1 MKNKK
6 KRISYIRKPMPK
18 QSFFSLAFAVV
29 GLVCFGFS
37 LGNSIVNQ
45 GSGGPDV
52 AAWAL
57 TSLLFSV
64 EAVICG
70 VKTLKMKE
78 VNYILARIGTIVG
91 GVLLFCWLGMLV
103 FCGLRRYS
111 EFFETA
117 GKSVSGKDDNI
128 W

>member
-18 QSFFSLAFAVV
+18 QSFFSLACAVV

-103 FCGLRRYS
+103 IGVL
-111 EFFETA
+111 T
-117 GKSVSGKDDNI
+117 VI
-128 W
+128 

>member
-18 QSFFSLAFAVV
+18 QSFFCLGFAAV

-45 GSGGPDV
+45 GKRRTGCG
-52 AAWAL
+52 
-57 TSLLFSV
+57 SLGADQPAFSV

-78 VNYILARIGTIVG
+78 VNYILARAGTIVSG
-91 GVLLFCWLGMLV
+91 ILLFCWLGMLV
-103 FCGLRRYS
+103 IGVL
-111 EFFETA
+111 
-117 GKSVSGKDDNI
+117 D
-128 W
+128 

>member
-18 QSFFSLAFAVV
+18 QSFFCLGFAAV

-37 LGNSIVNQ
+37 LGKSIVNQ
-45 GSGGPDV
+45 GNGGPDV

-64 EAVICG
+64 ESVICG
-70 VKTLKMKE
+70 VSG
-78 VNYILARIGTIVG
+78 I
-91 GVLLFCWLGMLV
+91 LLFCWLGMLV
-103 FCGLRRYS
+103 IGVL
-111 EFFETA
+111 
-117 GKSVSGKDDNI
+117 SVF
-128 W
+128 

>member
-6 KRISYIRKPMPK
+6 KRISYIRKPIPK
-18 QSFFSLAFAVV
+18 QSFFYLVLFLTVKATLFAVIFNTI
-29 GLVCFGFS
+29 FGI
-37 LGNSIVNQ
+37 L
-45 GSGGPDV
+45 

-103 FCGLRRYS
+103 IGVL
-111 EFFETA
+111 T
-117 GKSVSGKDDNI
+117 VI
-128 W
+128 

>member
-1 MKNKK
+1 MTLTK
-6 KRISYIRKPMPK
+6 RKPMPK
-18 QSFFSLAFAVV
+18 QSFFCLGFAVV

-45 GSGGPDV
+45 GNGGPDV

-64 EAVICG
+64 KSVICG

-78 VNYILARIGTIVG
+78 VNYILARAGTIVSG
-91 GVLLFCWLGMLV
+91 ILLFCWLGMLV
-103 FCGLRRYS
+103 IGVL
-111 EFFETA
+111 
-117 GKSVSGKDDNI
+117 SVF
-128 W
+128 

>member
-18 QSFFSLAFAVV
+18 QSFFCLGFAAV

-45 GSGGPDV
+45 GNGGPDV

-57 TSLLFSV
+57 TSLLLRCENAENEGSQLHSCACRDDRERDF
-64 EAVICG
+64 
-70 VKTLKMKE
+70 T
-78 VNYILARIGTIVG
+78 
-91 GVLLFCWLGMLV
+91 VLL
-103 FCGLRRYS
+103 
-111 EFFETA
+111 A
-117 GKSVSGKDDNI
+117 GHAGDRSAECVLKR
-128 W
+128 

>member
-45 GSGGPDV
+45 GSGGSDGS
-52 AAWAL
+52 
-57 TSLLFSV
+57 SLGADQPGVF
-64 EAVICG
+64 CG
-70 VKTLKMKE
+70 GCDLRCENTENEGSQLHS
-78 VNYILARIGTIVG
+78 GTDCTIVG

-103 FCGLRRYS
+103 IGVL
-111 EFFETA
+111 T
-117 GKSVSGKDDNI
+117 VI
-128 W
+128 

>member
-6 KRISYIRKPMPK
+6 KRISYIRKSMPK
-18 QSFFSLAFAVV
+18 QSFFCLGFAAV

-37 LGNSIVNQ
+37 LGKSIVNQ
-45 GSGGPDV
+45 GNGGPDV

-64 EAVICG
+64 ESVICG

-78 VNYILARIGTIVG
+78 VNYILARAGTIVSG
-91 GVLLFCWLGMLV
+91 ILLFCWLGMLV
-103 FCGLRRYS
+103 IGVL
-111 EFFETA
+111 
-117 GKSVSGKDDNI
+117 SVF
-128 W
+128 

>member
-18 QSFFSLAFAVV
+18 QSFFCLGFAAV

-45 GSGGPDV
+45 GNGGPDV

-57 TSLLFSV
+57 TSPAFF
-64 EAVICG
+64 CG
-70 VKTLKMKE
+70 GRDLRCENAENEGSQLHSCACRDDRERDFT
-78 VNYILARIGTIVG
+78 
-91 GVLLFCWLGMLV
+91 VLL
-103 FCGLRRYS
+103 
-111 EFFETA
+111 A
-117 GKSVSGKDDNI
+117 GHAGDRSAECVLKR
-128 W
+128 

>member
-1 MKNKK
+1 MKKRK

-18 QSFFSLAFAVV
+18 QSFFCLGFAVL
-29 GLVCFGFS
+29 GLFCFCFS
-37 LGNSIVNQ
+37 LGRSILNQ

-70 VKTLKMKE
+70 GKTFKLKE
-78 VNYILARIGTIVG
+78 VNYILARIGTIAG
-91 GVLLFCWLGMLV
+91 GILLFCLLGMLV
-103 FCGLRRYS
+103 IGVL
-111 EFFETA
+111 T
-117 GKSVSGKDDNI
+117 VI
-128 W
+128 

>member
-91 GVLLFCWLGMLV
+91 RSFAVLLAWHAGNRGADCD
-103 FCGLRRYS
+103 LRPCFY
-111 EFFETA
+111 
-117 GKSVSGKDDNI
+117 G
-128 W
+128 

>member
-45 GSGGPDV
+45 GKILD
-52 AAWAL
+52 WRLKKKTHFAL
-57 TSLLFSV
+57 
-64 EAVICG
+64 A
-70 VKTLKMKE
+70 
-78 VNYILARIGTIVG
+78 
-91 GVLLFCWLGMLV
+91 
-103 FCGLRRYS
+103 
-111 EFFETA
+111 
-117 GKSVSGKDDNI
+117 
-128 W
+128 